1 MDGHIV
7 PATGALLEQILDAT
21 YPLWGEGL
29 SRASYARLNAAQLKT
44 PWGAA
49 HLQRVALVSGAGRLL
64 STAKQYDLRARL
76 DGRPVRVLG
85 IGAVFTPPDLRRR
98 GLAALLMERIL
109 DEGRRDGFDLSLLFS
124 AIGPDYY
131 RRFGFDPVPIEQLS
145 LEVER
150 RPGAPAIL
158 VRAGSDRDVPFLVEM
173 HEARAAAS
181 RARFALERDADFIR
195 FAITRKRLLA
205 GLGPAGL
212 RHLEYFVVEE
222 GGRPAAY
229 AVLLRANG
237 DRVLMEC
244 ADRDP
249 SGARVGALLQVLF
262 ARTPNERSPVV
273 RAWLPPGFRPPQVAI
288 ARGERSSVVMM
299 MRPLQP
305 GAAVTPPLAAADVVY
320 WLGDVV

>member
-1 MDGHIV
+1 MDNRIV

-49 HLQRVALVSGAGRLL
+49 HLQRTALVSGPDRLL

-85 IGAVFTPPDLRRR
+85 VGAVFTPPDLRRR

-109 DEGRRDGFDLSLLFS
+109 DEGRRAGFDLALLFS

-131 RRFGFDPVPIEQLS
+131 RRFGFEPVPIDQFS
-145 LEVER
+145 LDIGY
-150 RPGAPAIL
+150 RPGAPAIV

-181 RARFALERDADFIR
+181 RPRFALERDADFIR

-222 GGRPAAY
+222 GERPAAY
-229 AVLLRANG
+229 AVVLRANG
-237 DRVLMEC
+237 DRMLMEC
-244 ADRDP
+244 ADRDA

-262 ARTPNERSPVV
+262 ARTPSERSPIV
-273 RAWLPPGFRPPQVAI
+273 RAWLPPGFRPPQIEVV
-288 ARGERSSVVMM
+288 RGERSSVVMM
-299 MRPLQP
+299 VRSLTPA
-305 GAAVTPPLAAADVVY
+305 AAVAPPLTAGDVIY
-320 WLGDVV
+320 WLGDMV